1 MSTLVTSNISDGTTS
16 VGTGYVVNGSAKAW
30 VSINQ
35 TTQAA
40 RDSLNISSITD
51 QALGVSYSNMTN
63 AMSSN
68 SYSQTVGGKATTSGR
83 TFITEGND
91 SFASPS
97 STAFTLAAYSEGA
110 STWVD
115 LYFIHSAIHGDLA

>member
-1 MSTLVTSNISDGTTS
+1 MSELRANTISNAA
-16 VGTGYVVNGSAKAW
+16 GTGPATLTGQSAAKAW

-83 TFITEGND
+83 TYITEGND

-110 STWVD
+110 ATWVD